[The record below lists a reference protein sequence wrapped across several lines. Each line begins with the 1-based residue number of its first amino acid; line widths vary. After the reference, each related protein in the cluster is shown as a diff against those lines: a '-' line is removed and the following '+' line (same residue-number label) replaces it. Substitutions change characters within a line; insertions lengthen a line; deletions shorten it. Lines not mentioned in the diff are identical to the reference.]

1 MAEEARKILDD
12 PQTYAAIDPSGLRN
26 RLRAI
31 PGQCSLAWDKARA
44 FTLPAEWSSS
54 NQVVIGGMGGSAMA
68 GDLAADLALALTG
81 SFPVPAGSEPQS
93 TGPHCNEKPS
103 AGVPILVVRD
113 LIFPFSLDQDTIFVA
128 CSYSGN
134 TEETLS
140 LFEQAVHQPT
150 QTRARTIAIT
160 GGGKLSKLAGEAGVP
175 LLKVEVTSEPRT
187 AVAYNLMLILGVLR
201 GLRLLD
207 LSEEQ
212 VSAAI
217 REVSGSGGLW
227 AEDVPVAEN
236 SAKRLAL
243 ELRNKLIIVYGSGL
257 FSGMAR
263 RWKSQ
268 FNENAKIWSFFE
280 TLPELLHNSVEAF
293 GSAPPDPSIALILE
307 PGAGGAASGNL
318 IHGRHNR
325 VITETLSLHKILNIA
340 AKGEGTSPLAQVLNM
355 LLLGDYVSYYLAM
368 LRGVDPS
375 PNPSIDTAKDILSR
389 LT

>member
-1 MAEEARKILDD
+1 M
-12 PQTYAAIDPSGLRN
+12 
-26 RLRAI
+26 
-31 PGQCSLAWDKARA
+31 
-44 FTLPAEWSSS
+44 
-54 NQVVIGGMGGSAMA
+54 
-68 GDLAADLALALTG
+68 
-81 SFPVPAGSEPQS
+81 
-93 TGPHCNEKPS
+93 
-103 AGVPILVVRD
+103 RD
-113 LIFPFSLDQDTIFVA
+113 LTFPFSLDQDTIFIA

-140 LFEQAVHQPT
+140 LFEQAVHQPA
-150 QTRARTIAIT
+150 QARARTITIT
-160 GGGKLSKLAGEAGVP
+160 GGGKLLQLAGEAGVS

-187 AVAYNLMLILGVLR
+187 AVASNLMLILGVLR
-201 GLRLLD
+201 GLELLD

-217 REVSGSGGLW
+217 REVSSNGGLW

-236 SAKRLAL
+236 SAKQLAL
-243 ELRNKLIIVYGSGL
+243 ELRDKLIIVYGSGL

-293 GSAPPDPSIALILE
+293 GSAPPHPSIALILE
-307 PGAGGAASGNL
+307 PAPSGASAGNL
-318 IHGRHNR
+318 MHGRHNR
-325 VITETLSLHKILNIA
+325 VISETLTLRKIPNIVA
-340 AKGEGTSPLAQVLNM
+340 RGEGSSPLAQLLNM
-355 LLLGDYVSYYLAM
+355 LLLGDYVSYYLAL

>member
-1 MAEEARKILDD
+1 MAEEARKKLDD
-12 PQTYAAIDPSGLRN
+12 PRTYAAIDPSGLRN

-31 PGQCSLAWDKARA
+31 PDQCSSAWDKARA
-44 FTLPAEWSSS
+44 FTLPDEWSSS
-54 NQVVIGGMGGSAMA
+54 SKVVIGGMGGSAMA
-68 GDLAADLALALTG
+68 GDLTADLALALTG
-81 SFPVPAGSEPQS
+81 SFSVPAG
-93 TGPHCNEKPS
+93 TGPQGNEKPF
-103 AGVPILVVRD
+103 AKVPILVVRD
-113 LIFPFSLDQDTIFVA
+113 LTFPFSLDQDTIFVA

-140 LFEQAVHQPT
+140 LFEQAVHQPP

-160 GGGKLSKLAGEAGVP
+160 GGGKLSQLAGEAGVP

-201 GLRLLD
+201 GLGLLG
-207 LSEEQ
+207 LSEKQ
-212 VSAAI
+212 VSVAI
-217 REVSGSGGLW
+217 REVSGNGALW

-243 ELRNKLIIVYGSGL
+243 ELRDKLIIVYGSGL

-268 FNENAKIWSFFE
+268 FTENAKIWSFFE
-280 TLPELLHNSVEAF
+280 ALPELLHNSVEAF
-293 GSAPPDPSIALILE
+293 GSAPPHPSIALILE
-307 PGAGGAASGNL
+307 PGTGGAGTGNM
-318 IHGRHNR
+318 IHSRHNR
-325 VITETLSLHKILNIA
+325 VISETLTLHKIPNIT
-340 AKGEGTSPLAQVLNM
+340 AKGEGSSPLAQVLNM